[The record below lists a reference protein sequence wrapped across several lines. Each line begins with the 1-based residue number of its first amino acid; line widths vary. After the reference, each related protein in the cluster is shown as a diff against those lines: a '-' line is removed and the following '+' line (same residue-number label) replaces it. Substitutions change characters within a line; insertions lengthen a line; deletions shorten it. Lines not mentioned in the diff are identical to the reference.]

1 MELWALNQ
9 SLSIRIGIFLFLLII
24 FIIWEIVKPD
34 HTLSVTRKER
44 WISNL
49 AVVFLN
55 NIILRVIFPYSAILF
70 SDMVIENKWGLLQIY
85 EVRGFISIILGI
97 LILDFI
103 IYLQHVVFHSIPLL
117 WKLHRMHHADL
128 ELDVTSGTRFHP
140 LEIIISM
147 GIKFSAILLFGINP
161 ITVVIFE
168 IILNGMAMF
177 NHSNIYINPTVNK
190 YLKYLFVTPSMHR
203 IHHSIKISEYNTNY
217 GFNLSLWDRLMGT
230 YNENFKNKL
239 ILGLPN
245 FRNHKY
251 TKLHYMLIIPF
262 IEETE

>member
-55 NIILRVIFPYSAILF
+55 NILLRVIFPYSAILF

-140 LEIIISM
+140 LE
-147 GIKFSAILLFGINP
+147 
-161 ITVVIFE
+161 
-168 IILNGMAMF
+168 MF
-177 NHSNIYINPTVNK
+177 NVYGLIRPDAWNK
-190 YLKYLFVTPSMHR
+190 YF
-203 IHHSIKISEYNTNY
+203 
-217 GFNLSLWDRLMGT
+217 FNES
-230 YNENFKNKL
+230 N
-239 ILGLPN
+239 
-245 FRNHKY
+245 
-251 TKLHYMLIIPF
+251 
-262 IEETE
+262 